1 MIGAHDDTHD
11 VLPAPRPDTLSVGAL
26 GIETRLVTQ
35 NPATMTPM
43 RARFDNY
50 DPAQLTSIESKKV
63 PFSPLLVLDFN
74 FSHGD
79 SE

>member
-26 GIETRLVTQ
+26 GIETRLVAQ
-35 NPATMTPM
+35 NPATMAAV
-43 RARFDNY
+43 RAGLDSY